1 MRQNV
6 PKATVPDRVDG
17 DYAKTLISHS
27 DIAALAYQ
35 LWEDR
40 GCPIGSPEEDWYNAE
55 QQLNASE
62 DFHSA
67 VA

>member
-1 MRQNV
+1 MAQEPRA
-6 PKATVPDRVDG
+6 ATQAELPPESSITPI
-17 DYAKTLISHS
+17 AHS

-40 GCPIGSPEEDWYNAE
+40 GCPFGSPEEDWQTAE
-55 QQLNASE
+55 QQLSVKVKAR
-62 DFHSA
+62 SA